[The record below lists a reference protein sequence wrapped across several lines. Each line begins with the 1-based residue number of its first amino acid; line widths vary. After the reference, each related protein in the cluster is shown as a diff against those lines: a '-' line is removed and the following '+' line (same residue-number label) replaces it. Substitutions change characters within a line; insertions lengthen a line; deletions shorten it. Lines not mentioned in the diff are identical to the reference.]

1 MLDISELLLL
11 SLTFLLARGLLV
23 NLVSHINIIKVCI
36 TPRDWSYGKK
46 DDYGRV
52 SFDFLLSLWDQHRQ
66 KVYQV
71 VYG

>member
-36 TPRDWSYGKK
+36 TPRRLVIWEKG
-46 DDYGRV
+46 
-52 SFDFLLSLWDQHRQ
+52 
-66 KVYQV
+66 
-71 VYG
+71 